1 MALTV
6 IEIIEVLETR
16 GKEKYGREAVSQLE
30 HALQCAHLAELAH
43 EPPDLVA
50 ACLLHDLGHLIST
63 MPDEFNHTQDDVHQ
77 YLAIPF
83 VSGVFNAAVLD
94 PIRMHVEAKR
104 YLCQAQPGYWDT
116 LSQASKDSLVLQG
129 GAYSEAQAQHCIAA
143 RAGRSTAA
151 PLRRPGQ
158 SAGHTNTAAFALRRS
173 VAHRCCA
180 CVCLRH
186 KH

>member
-129 GAYSEAQAQHCIAA
+129 GAYSEAQAQQFIALPHAPAAVRLRRYDDLAKVPGTQTPPLSHYAEVLRTVAA
-143 RAGRSTAA
+143 RA
-151 PLRRPGQ
+151 
-158 SAGHTNTAAFALRRS
+158 FA
-173 VAHRCCA
+173 
-180 CVCLRH
+180 
-186 KH
+186 